1 MKTLY
6 AISTGGCRDGF
17 YLDYVIEDLTKVNE
31 LAKIYFDKEL
41 KGYGDKEEFVNSHLN
56 FEEGTLTIE
65 YKNTYYKETHYKEV
79 EFNEL
84 GVLL

>member
-31 LAKIYFDKEL
+31 LAKLYFDNEVKD
-41 KGYGDKEEFVNSHLN
+41 YGDKEEFINSVLDFN
-56 FEEGTLTIE
+56 EGTLTIE
-65 YKNTYYKETHYKEV
+65 YKSKHYTESLYKEV

>member
-17 YLDYVIEDLTKVNE
+17 YLNYVIEDLTKVNE
-31 LAKIYFDKEL
+31 LAKLYFDNEVKD
-41 KGYGDKEEFVNSHLN
+41 YGDKEEFINSHLN
-56 FEEGTLTIE
+56 FEEGMLTIE
-65 YKNTYYKETHYKEV
+65 YKSKHYTESLYKEV